1 MQLSENGSRKIKQN
15 HCSFVIIGHLIK
27 NGMTELS
34 PIVARESKNILIIE
48 NDEGLVELLEE
59 LFSYEGYQ
67 VRCYRESDDIFSLME
82 DFTPDIVL
90 IDYLLPG
97 INGGELCAQLKR
109 DPSKKHIPV
118 IIFSAYSQ
126 VLLSLGSYG
135 CNAFIAKP
143 FELAS
148 LLDQISKCLETPLK
162 IFTGEGAEKRAA
174 AREKINE

>member
-1 MQLSENGSRKIKQN
+1 
-15 HCSFVIIGHLIK
+15 
-27 NGMTELS
+27 MTELS
-34 PIVARESKNILIIE
+34 PIIERKSKSILIIE

-59 LFSYEGYQ
+59 LFNYEGYK
-67 VRCYRESDDIFSLME
+67 VRCYKEADDISSLME

-109 DPSKKHIPV
+109 EPSTKHIPV

-135 CNAFIAKP
+135 CNAFISKP
-143 FELAS
+143 FELSS
-148 LLDQISKCLETPLK
+148 LLDQISKCLENPTK
-162 IFTGEGAEKRAA
+162 VFTGEGFEKRAA
-174 AREKINE
+174 ASEK

>member
-1 MQLSENGSRKIKQN
+1 
-15 HCSFVIIGHLIK
+15 
-27 NGMTELS
+27 MTELS
-34 PIVARESKNILIIE
+34 PIIERKSKNILIIE

-67 VRCYRESDDIFSLME
+67 VRCYREADDIFSLME
-82 DFTPDIVL
+82 DFAPDIVL

-109 DPSKKHIPV
+109 EPSTKHIPV

-135 CNAFIAKP
+135 CNAFVSKP
-143 FELAS
+143 FELSS
-148 LLDQISKCLETPLK
+148 LLNQISKCLENPMK
-162 IFTGEGAEKRAA
+162 IFTTEGFEKRVAA
-174 AREKINE
+174 SEKVNE